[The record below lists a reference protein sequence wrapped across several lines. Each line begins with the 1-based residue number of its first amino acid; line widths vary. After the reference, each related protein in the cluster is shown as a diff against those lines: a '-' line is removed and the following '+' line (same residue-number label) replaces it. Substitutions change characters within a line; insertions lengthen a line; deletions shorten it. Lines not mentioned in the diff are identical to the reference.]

1 MTKKLSAI
9 ILITLFSAVAM
20 FANDIS
26 TEVQEEQKI
35 QQQAT
40 PDFSSNSKE
49 FSFAEKSFADQFR
62 ITNPRDPFIVYR
74 KFRRLIRTGIGL
86 AVAGGTVQ
94 TVGLALFLGLG
105 AGLMFINI
113 IFPIMFF
120 TLAGICGV
128 AGTVLQLCCISPFC
142 KAGLLATRYRRLYN
156 VKLKD
161 AYNAEAGILSMH
173 DSENKEFGMAMAFA
187 IK

>member
-9 ILITLFSAVAM
+9 ILITLFSAVTM

-26 TEVQEEQKI
+26 TEVQAEQKI
-35 QQQAT
+35 EQQAT

-49 FSFAEKSFADQFR
+49 FSFAEKDFAHTYR
-62 ITNPRDPFIVYR
+62 IANPRDPVIVYY
-74 KFRRLIRTGIGL
+74 KFKKLIKAGIGL
-86 AVAGGTVQ
+86 AVAGGTVE
-94 TVGLALFLGLG
+94 TVGLAVFLGLG

-113 IFPIMFF
+113 AFPIIFF
-120 TLAGICGV
+120 TLAGMCGT
-128 AGTVLQLCCISPFC
+128 AGLILQICCIGPFG
-142 KAGLLATRYRRLYN
+142 KAGVLASRYRKLYN

-161 AYNAEAGILSMH
+161 AYNAEAGFLSIH